1 MEHALYAFSGDPI
14 TYGHIDII
22 ERAAKIANRL
32 TVGIGANP
40 DKKYLFSL
48 DERTGMAR
56 QAVAHLPNVEVTPFD
71 GLLVDYAC
79 EHSIPVIIRGLRNGE
94 DLNYELLLHQGG
106 QTQRLGIE
114 TVFLPPDQAKVH
126 ISSSMAKAIQ
136 KEQGL
141 VHELVPMPVKQA
153 LEARLSGQYILGV
166 TGTIAAGKSYACER
180 LLEFGARRGTAVHNI
195 DLDKIGHDILSART
209 EPLYDETRKRI
220 ISRFGDGICKDDG
233 MIDRKRL
240 GEIVF
245 SDNSLL
251 RELNEMMRTP
261 LLLRLRKEM
270 YGKKGVLLFNA
281 ALIAEADML
290 FLCNNNALVITVNA
304 ETQERRLRE
313 RGLDDKQIARRLA
326 SQYNE
331 QQKISVI
338 RNAIDRDRH
347 GDVWLHDTSG
357 AEHRVA
363 DDHLAE
369 TFDQILAR
377 MGCK

>member
-1 MEHALYAFSGDPI
+1 MDHALYAFSGDPI

-22 ERAAKIANRL
+22 ERAARITRHL

-48 DERTGMAR
+48 DERTSMAR
-56 QAVAHLPNVEVTPFD
+56 HAVAHIPNVDVTPFT

-79 EHSIPVIIRGLRNGE
+79 EHNIPVIIRGLRNGE

-114 TVFLPPDQAKVH
+114 TVFLPPDQAKAH
-126 ISSSMAKAIQ
+126 ISSSMAKALQ

-141 VHELVPMPVKQA
+141 VHELVPIAVKQA

-180 LLEFGARRGTAVHNI
+180 MIELGTRRGIPVHNI

-209 EPLYDETRKRI
+209 EPLYHETRKRI
-220 ISRFGDGICKDDG
+220 IARFGNGIEKPDG

-245 SDNSLL
+245 NDNAFL
-251 RELNEMMRTP
+251 RELNEMMRMP
-261 LLLRLRKEM
+261 LAMRLRKEM
-270 YGKKGVLLFNA
+270 YGKKGLLLFNA

-290 FLCNNNALVITVNA
+290 FLCNNNALVVTVN
-304 ETQERRLRE
+304 EVTQERRLRE
-313 RGLDDKQIARRLA
+313 RGLNDEQIARRLA

-331 QQKISVI
+331 SQKLAVI
-338 RNAIDRDRH
+338 RAAIERDRH
-347 GDVWLHDTSG
+347 GEVWMHDTSG
-357 AEHRVA
+357 AEHRPA
-363 DDHLAE
+363 DNHLAE
-369 TFDQILAR
+369 TFNDIIQH
-377 MGCK
+377 MGCR